1 MFDKYLTVKKF
12 NPTVETVYVTDNSD
26 RDTIAVIDEILTVFE
41 GIEITR
47 ELANER
53 PMHLYPE
60 TLANYAKT
68 VLEPVGV
75 KVSIFDKDAIEALE
89 MDALLAVSLG
99 SDKDPRFIVMEYTGN
114 TDSDFRTALVGKGVT
129 YDTGGY
135 SLKPSTSMDTMF
147 NDMAGSA
154 TVIGAIYAIAKAKLP
169 HNVTAL
175 VAATENAVNGS
186 AFKPGDIIGSMAKKT
201 IEVLNTDAEGRLTL
215 ADALWYAHDV
225 TKADQIIDLATLTG
239 ACVAALGEVT
249 TAAITNN
256 QSLVNELLEA
266 TEVSGEPTWQMPAL
280 DIYRDM
286 VKSDFADL
294 VNTSYG
300 KGAGTITA
308 AMFLENFVGDT
319 PWVHLDIA
327 GTAYARSSRGYLPQ
341 GATGAHVKSLYNFI
355 KNSK

>member
-99 SDKDPRFIVMEYTGN
+99 SDKDPRFIVMEYNGN
-114 TDSDFRTALVGKGVT
+114 PDSDFRTALVGKGVT

-154 TVIGAIYAIAKAKLP
+154 TVIGAIYAIAKSK
-169 HNVTAL
+169 
-175 VAATENAVNGS
+175 
-186 AFKPGDIIGSMAKKT
+186 I
-201 IEVLNTDAEGRLTL
+201 
-215 ADALWYAHDV
+215 
-225 TKADQIIDLATLTG
+225 
-239 ACVAALGEVT
+239 T
-249 TAAITNN
+249 TQRNCI
-256 QSLVNELLEA
+256 SC
-266 TEVSGEPTWQMPAL
+266 S
-280 DIYRDM
+280 YR
-286 VKSDFADL
+286 KCC
-294 VNTSYG
+294 
-300 KGAGTITA
+300 K
-308 AMFLENFVGDT
+308 
-319 PWVHLDIA
+319 
-327 GTAYARSSRGYLPQ
+327 R
-341 GATGAHVKSLYNFI
+341 
-355 KNSK
+355 